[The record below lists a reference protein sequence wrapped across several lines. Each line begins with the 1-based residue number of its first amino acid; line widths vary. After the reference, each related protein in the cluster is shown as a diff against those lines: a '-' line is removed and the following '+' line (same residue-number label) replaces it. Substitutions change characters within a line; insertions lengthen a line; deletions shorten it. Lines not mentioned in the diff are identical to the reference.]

1 MQPWWLFFLYVCV
14 YIYIYLYIFSGHVHV
29 YAWDREGNADEGRG
43 QVFRSIEQKEVSAV
57 LVSQFINGPFNV
69 ANFNSVCVP
78 LSDYPLCHPIS
89 YPPEA
94 NTLTLHRRLSVY
106 VCVWGRRRER
116 ECGKRER
123 VTVMTTCDWD
133 RDVLL
138 QATPFCPNICGG
150 KTYLRAF
157 VSQPICKLIVFMLLR
172 INYIFF
178 CEEIIYSLVFT
189 INNFLSIFST
199 AVFFF

>member
-94 NTLTLHRRLSVY
+94 NTLTLHRRDSVFMCM
-106 VCVWGRRRER
+106 CVFGEEGER
-116 ECGKRER
+116 ESVGKESVWQLWQR
-123 VTVMTTCDWD
+123 VTETEMFYYKLHRSAPISVVGKHIWE
-133 RDVLL
+133 LL
-138 QATPFCPNICGG
+138 
-150 KTYLRAF
+150 
-157 VSQPICKLIVFMLLR
+157 
-172 INYIFF
+172 
-178 CEEIIYSLVFT
+178 
-189 INNFLSIFST
+189 FLSLL
-199 AVFFF
+199 AN